1 MVNHSSKVL
10 GIGLTS
16 LEVRQKLVEQLKKQG
31 ITNTTVLEMIK
42 NIPRHLFVETALS
55 NRAYENIS
63 LPIGYSQTI
72 SQPYIVGKMTQLI
85 IENDNMENVLEIGT
99 GSGYQTAI
107 LASIFKKVV
116 TIERIKKLYTRTND
130 LLIKMG
136 FKNIK
141 CLYGDGFK
149 GSIENAPY
157 DAILMTAAPTTIP
170 EDLIKQ
176 LKSNGRMILPLNE
189 SGKQNLLRIKN
200 TKNGILK
207 KMIDDVLFV
216 PMIKGTT
223 E

>member
-176 LKSNGRMILPLNE
+176 LKPNGRMILPLNE
-189 SGKQNLLRIKN
+189 RGKQNLIRIKN

>member
-1 MVNHSSKVL
+1 
-10 GIGLTS
+10 
-16 LEVRQKLVEQLKKQG
+16 
-31 ITNTTVLEMIK
+31 MIK

-141 CLYGDGFK
+141 CL
-149 GSIENAPY
+149 
-157 DAILMTAAPTTIP
+157 
-170 EDLIKQ
+170 
-176 LKSNGRMILPLNE
+176 
-189 SGKQNLLRIKN
+189 
-200 TKNGILK
+200 
-207 KMIDDVLFV
+207 
-216 PMIKGTT
+216 
-223 E
+223 

>member
-1 MVNHSSKVL
+1 
-10 GIGLTS
+10 
-16 LEVRQKLVEQLKKQG
+16 
-31 ITNTTVLEMIK
+31 
-42 NIPRHLFVETALS
+42 
-55 NRAYENIS
+55 
-63 LPIGYSQTI
+63 
-72 SQPYIVGKMTQLI
+72 
-85 IENDNMENVLEIGT
+85 
-99 GSGYQTAI
+99 
-107 LASIFKKVV
+107 
-116 TIERIKKLYTRTND
+116 
-130 LLIKMG
+130 MG

-176 LKSNGRMILPLNE
+176 LKPNGRMILPLNE

>member
-141 CLYGDGFK
+141 CPVSYTHLT
-149 GSIENAPY
+149 
-157 DAILMTAAPTTIP
+157 LPTNR
-170 EDLIKQ
+170 E
-176 LKSNGRMILPLNE
+176 
-189 SGKQNLLRIKN
+189 
-200 TKNGILK
+200 
-207 KMIDDVLFV
+207 V
-216 PMIKGTT
+216 
-223 E
+223 

>member
-1 MVNHSSKVL
+1 
-10 GIGLTS
+10 
-16 LEVRQKLVEQLKKQG
+16 
-31 ITNTTVLEMIK
+31 
-42 NIPRHLFVETALS
+42 
-55 NRAYENIS
+55 
-63 LPIGYSQTI
+63 
-72 SQPYIVGKMTQLI
+72 MTQLI

-130 LLIKMG
+130 LLINMG

-170 EDLIKQ
+170 EDLSRTAKHRQ
-176 LKSNGRMILPLNE
+176 
-189 SGKQNLLRIKN
+189 
-200 TKNGILK
+200 
-207 KMIDDVLFV
+207 F
-216 PMIKGTT
+216 
-223 E
+223 